1 MRINYKTK
9 YQEVVKGLPKGYV
22 RAAQVSVRI
31 SDNEFKSSLPF
42 SSSSNLQR
50 KNSSIPFN
58 HFFFFLHS
66 QSNTFSLFRCL
77 PLEVCLHRLKN
88 SQLHF
93 PGAQLKL
100 LAHQIAHLCLETCY
114 THTQLRTLLE
124 DLSISSNTFLAHSV
138 VRNLGKFCQ
147 IT

>member
-31 SDNEFKSSLPF
+31 SDNEVKSSLPF

-58 HFFFFLHS
+58 LFFFFFYS

-100 LAHQIAHLCLETCY
+100 LTHQIAHLCLETCY
-114 THTQLRTLLE
+114 THTHR
-124 DLSISSNTFLAHSV
+124 
-138 VRNLGKFCQ
+138 
-147 IT
+147 